1 LELMKRLRK
10 LEGIVEELSGQIE
23 IETVRQPSST
33 GNSPEGMEG
42 DTLGRAHNSGS
53 SVAGSHRS
61 QETAAP
67 TSGPTATTPVR
78 SSTFGLG
85 PLKRSSD
92 VHRQFGRLVLNE
104 KGVTRYV
111 SSVFWTSINDEVCD
125 PYCQDRSELTCVS
138 KLDEIRQE
146 THDLTEDDSDE
157 YDAETTPDSA
167 AQEKYARDHQS
178 FILGYRSA
186 DVDLR
191 ALHPLPSQIPFLWQV
206 FQENVDPI
214 LKILHVPTMDT
225 FIREIRKNMDSLT
238 PSYEA
243 LMFSIYYASITSL
256 DEEEV
261 CSHTFIWIV
270 PG

>member
-1 LELMKRLRK
+1 M
-10 LEGIVEELSGQIE
+10 
-23 IETVRQPSST
+23 P
-33 GNSPEGMEG
+33 
-42 DTLGRAHNSGS
+42 
-53 SVAGSHRS
+53 
-61 QETAAP
+61 
-67 TSGPTATTPVR
+67 
-78 SSTFGLG
+78 
-85 PLKRSSD
+85 
-92 VHRQFGRLVLNE
+92 
-104 KGVTRYV
+104 
-111 SSVFWTSINDEVCD
+111 
-125 PYCQDRSELTCVS
+125 

-157 YDAETTPDSA
+157 YDAEATPDSA

-238 PSYEA
+238 PSTEA

-261 CSHTFIWIV
+261 CSHSFA
-270 PG
+270 